1 MAIEGPL
8 RELSLEDVF
17 QLLELASKTGVLTVR
32 SEQRADQATVHFQN
46 GAIVFARRHR
56 SLRRLGQQLLRAG
69 KLTERELD
77 AGLASQR
84 EGSGEK
90 LGRILLE
97 MGSVEKEELYRQLRF
112 QLEEIVYDLMG
123 WEEGYFRFEE
133 TSDVVADEGLRIR
146 VESLLM
152 EGARRIDEWSRL
164 EPKIPSLEV
173 TPVLASAE
181 DEGAGPLDLRSDE
194 WEVLAEVDGA
204 RDLRQIAAD
213 LGRSSFEVAKIVYG
227 LVSMGVVEIEHRP
240 MRGTREQLAERLEVL
255 NRLLEQEDWEEV
267 IRISGEL
274 EGSFPE
280 RSELPLLAGRALAAQ
295 GRTRAA
301 TEAFAR
307 AVGLDPLSAEAN
319 YALGFAAARVGD
331 LERAERAWDAYLRLA
346 GRTPRAALVE
356 RALPALRTLE
366 QILAE
371 EQASSGEKTSPGRF
385 TAVE

>member
-8 RELSLEDVF
+8 RELSLEDVL
-17 QLLELASKTGVLTVR
+17 QLLELAGKTGVLTVR

-46 GAIVFARRHR
+46 GAIVFARRRR

-77 AGLASQR
+77 AGLAAQR

-123 WEEGYFRFEE
+123 WEEGYFRFVE
-133 TSDVVADEGLRIR
+133 TSEVVADEGLRIR

-213 LGRSSFEVAKIVYG
+213 LGRSSFEVAKTVYG
-227 LVSMGVVEIEHRP
+227 LVSMGVVEIEHRL
-240 MRGTREQLAERLEVL
+240 MRGTEEQFAERLEVL
-255 NRLLEQEDWEEV
+255 NRLLEQEDLEAV
-267 IRISGEL
+267 IRITGEL

-331 LERAERAWDAYLRLA
+331 LERAEHAWDAYLRLA

-385 TAVE
+385 TTVE